1 LCSRERVGFND
12 CGVGVGTGGGVIDA
26 PIYLREIVTALV
38 RDRVLLGY
46 ALSLE
51 RELMTCEEYNRLA
64 LPMIPVLSDDVPNLD
79 AKVLELERL
88 VPEYA
93 DAELVS
99 SVFGCTAQRAEAAL
113 AKAAPAASSKAAP
126 ASLDDHLCEGWLKR
140 GLENAVRET
149 NQWSNERREA
159 LRADTDFALRVAPDA
174 ECPECLSDNVKTL
187 RVHNPDTMQV
197 NVDVTLRC
205 SDCQHTWKGLIESD
219 YSKELH
225 VGLQF

>member
-1 LCSRERVGFND
+1 MAD

-26 PIYLREIVTALV
+26 PIYLREIVTALA

-64 LPMIPVLSDDVPNLD
+64 LPLIPVLSDVPDLD
-79 AKVLELERL
+79 AKALELARL
-88 VPEYA
+88 VPEYV

-113 AKAAPAASSKAAP
+113 ALAAGARAP
-126 ASLDDHLCEGWLKR
+126 TRNPSLDDHL
-140 GLENAVRET
+140 
-149 NQWSNERREA
+149 
-159 LRADTDFALRVAPDA
+159 RAQ
-174 ECPECLSDNVKTL
+174 CPECLSDNVKTL

-197 NVDVTLRC
+197 NADVTLRC
-205 SDCQHTWKGLIESD
+205 SDCQHTWEGLIESD

-225 VGLQF
+225 AGLQF